1 VDPVSPGAM
10 PGFHVSVFGLAYE
23 VQGFAASSCLGTS
36 FASTLHY
43 PCQPVQVQILLFFAK
58 SERVARAP
66 AEQFIPPELTRFPH
80 YTKGQSVGTSFAS
93 ILHYTCQHKTT
104 IRDHTLYIWS
114 YIVTIGWHG
123 KCKASPQARAL
134 ARALQAYC
142 KRRAI
147 LASAR
152 RATDRLRMGRAR
164 NMPSA
169 KPHRIT
175 G

>member
-1 VDPVSPGAM
+1 MWTRYRQVRCRVSTFLFSGWHTKCKASPQARA
-10 PGFHVSVFGLAYE
+10 LARAL
-23 VQGFAASSCLGTS
+23 QALCTSRASLCKSIFSCFSRKASALLALLRSSLSRPNLPDSLIIPKGIHGMIY
-36 FASTLHY
+36 AST
-43 PCQPVQVQILLFFAK
+43 
-58 SERVARAP
+58 
-66 AEQFIPPELTRFPH
+66 
-80 YTKGQSVGTSFAS
+80 
-93 ILHYTCQHKTT
+93 LHYTCQHKTT

>member
-36 FASTLHY
+36 FASTLHF
-43 PCQPVQVQILLFFAK
+43 PCQSIFSRFSRKASALLALLR
-58 SERVARAP
+58 SSLSRP
-66 AEQFIPPELTRFPH
+66 NLPDSLIIP
-80 YTKGQSVGTSFAS
+80 KGIHGMIYAS
-93 ILHYTCQHKTT
+93 TLHYTCQHKTT